1 MSKKHEPDN
10 FEQMSIFGIMNLL
23 DNTENTLSS
32 DDISKIIDKLSDAK
46 RKKESI
52 EAKKRRQEERERRE
66 REAREEKERKEAH
79 IREVTSMDLPL
90 DWENVFN
97 QDVRTKGVHADS
109 ISDGLMYSL
118 SNLGRVDIEYISSI
132 TGEDYKTIICALK
145 GSIYQNPETWG
156 ECFYKGWETS
166 EEYLSGNMIRKWKA
180 AKEADKEYN
189 GYFSENIKAIEKV
202 IPPTVA
208 TNDIY
213 ITLGSPWVP
222 ADIIDDFI
230 LHLFGDPFKHD
241 RSRYNQAVID
251 RMMESWKTIHD
262 EITGTWEIP
271 CKSRYNDSVSV
282 SNTYGTDKLEALYI
296 LEKTL
301 NMQTIAVKDKICCAT
316 NASGV
321 KRVINKAET
330 AAAIEKQQKLIKEFQ
345 KWVWEDDARK
355 ERLERIFE
363 NKFSCIRRRIFD
375 GSFLRFPDMSAQI
388 NLYPY
393 QKDAVARIIFT
404 PNTLL
409 AHDVGAGKTYVMIAA
424 AMEMRRMGL
433 SEKNMFVVPNNI
445 VGQWKNIFHEMY
457 PSADILC
464 VDPKSF
470 APSKRESI
478 LERIRDNDFDG
489 IIIAYSC
496 FEQIPLSKGYYQNL
510 LIDEQKHIAEIA
522 GKKNKATSRLKKK
535 QEAVSKALS
544 ELSVA
549 MDDLYNGV
557 YFDELGITRLFVDEA
572 HNFKNVPLETKTNNV
587 LGINSTGSKRCQ
599 DMMDKV
605 HMIQKKNDGKGVV
618 LATGTPITNSITDAY
633 IMQRYLQSGEL
644 GMLDLQSFDS
654 WIGMFAERVTEFEVD
669 VDTSTYRLATRFAKF
684 HNLPELTSL
693 LSSVADFHQVD
704 ESAGIPAF
712 DGYNDALVSKTPA
725 FAAYLADISTR
736 ADNVRKGR
744 ISRKDDNMLKITTDG
759 RKAALDLRLVDPNA
773 VFTYQS
779 KVARC
784 VENVADIYFRTT
796 SRKSAQIIFCDTS
809 TPKTGFNIYDE
820 VKVMLQNKGVPSDKI
835 AFIHD
840 AETEAQRNTLF
851 AQVRNGDI
859 RILIGSTYKL
869 GLGVNVQE
877 RLIALHHIDVPWR
890 PADMTQREGRILRR
904 GNTNSKV
911 YIYRYITEGS
921 FDAYSWQLLETKQ
934 RFISELLS
942 GSLTERSGTDI
953 ADTVLDYAEV
963 KALAVGNQA
972 RTFYQGT
979 GLGLA
984 IAKRLTENMNGKID
998 CVSRKNIGTCFT
1010 VSLPFETDNSC
1021 ECTDRSKVTVGESSL
1036 EGLTILLAEDNRLN
1050 MEITEFLLT
1059 NEGANVIKAW
1069 NGKEAI
1075 EIFELSEE
1083 YSIDA
1088 ILMDIMMPGTDGI
1101 TAAKAIRSMERADV
1115 ATVPIIALTANA
1127 FTDDKEKS
1135 RSAGM
1140 NEHLTKPVDSSK
1152 LKSVIFGYTGKKD
1165 LTLRE
1170 CYLLAGESYD
1180 DLLSR
1185 LGCDEKI
1192 IYNAVKEFMLDLHY
1206 IRLQRAIEKR
1216 DTETAFKAAHTMK
1229 GISAN
1234 LGFTK
1239 MYSEFSLVTEELR
1252 SGNIEKATE
1261 LMTRATDEYQ
1271 KIIAAFKRC
1280 MFD

>member
-654 WIGMFAERVTEFEVD
+654 WIGMFAERVTKFEVD

-759 RKAALDLRLVDPNA
+759 RKAALDLRLVDSNA

-796 SRKSAQIIFCDTS
+796 SRKSAQIIFCDAS
-809 TPKTGFNIYDE
+809 TPKAGFNIYTELKDRL
-820 VKVMLQNKGVPSDKI
+820 VLHGVPESKI
-835 AFIHD
+835 AFVHD
-840 AETEAQRNTLF
+840 AETETKRSLLF
-851 AQVRNGDI
+851 AKVRSGDI

-963 KALAVGNQA
+963 KALAVGNPLVKQRVEA
-972 RTFYQGT
+972 ANELTRYMALQSK
-979 GLGLA
+979 LVESR
-984 IAKRLTENMNGKID
+984 IRLEKE
-998 CVSRKNIGTCFT
+998 
-1010 VSLPFETDNSC
+1010 L
-1021 ECTDRSKVTVGESSL
+1021 L
-1036 EGLTILLAEDNRLN
+1036 E
-1050 MEITEFLLT
+1050 
-1059 NEGANVIKAW
+1059 
-1069 NGKEAI
+1069 
-1075 EIFELSEE
+1075 
-1083 YSIDA
+1083 
-1088 ILMDIMMPGTDGI
+1088 MPGQIHNQIDLI
-1101 TAAKAIRSMERADV
+1101 EYCKQD
-1115 ATVPIIALTANA
+1115 LA
-1127 FTDDKEKS
+1127 FYTEWRKI
-1135 RSAGM
+1135 
-1140 NEHLTKPVDSSK
+1140 NPPVEDSK
-1152 LKSVIFGYTGKKD
+1152 LKKEEAEKRK
-1165 LTLRE
+1165 TLRE
-1170 CYLLAGESYD
+1170 FIGTAIREHVLETKEKTLITYRGFAIVLPANMTLEKPYVWLKKSGKYYVELGDTDIGNLIRIDNYLDSLGDHLGKLMLNLEKLREKEKDIRVELSKDESYTD
-1180 DLLSR
+1180 QIETYKNKVKKLDKK
-1185 LGCDEKI
+1185 LGVNK
-1192 IYNAVKEFMLDLHY
+1192 K
-1206 IRLQRAIEKR
+1206 
-1216 DTETAFKAAHTMK
+1216 
-1229 GISAN
+1229 
-1234 LGFTK
+1234 
-1239 MYSEFSLVTEELR
+1239 
-1252 SGNIEKATE
+1252 
-1261 LMTRATDEYQ
+1261 
-1271 KIIAAFKRC
+1271 
-1280 MFD
+1280 

>member
-10 FEQMSIFGIMNLL
+10 FEQMSIFQIMNLL
-23 DNTENTLSS
+23 DDPENIFSS
-32 DDISKIIDKLSDAK
+32 EDISKIIDKLSDAK

-66 REAREEKERKEAH
+66 REAREAKERKEAH

-90 DWENVFN
+90 DWENVFD

-118 SNLGRVDIEYISSI
+118 SDLGRVDIEYISSI

-145 GSIYQNPETWG
+145 GSIYQNPETWD

-189 GYFSENIKAIEKV
+189 GYFAENIKAIEKV

-230 LHLFGDPFKHD
+230 LHLFGDPFKHC
-241 RSRYNQAVID
+241 RYNQAVID

-271 CKSRYNDSVSV
+271 CKSRYNDSVGV
-282 SNTYGTDKLEALYI
+282 RETYGTDNLEALYI

-301 NMQTIAVKDKICCAT
+301 NMQTIVVKDKICCAT

-363 NKFSCIRRRIFD
+363 NNFSCIRRRIFD
-375 GSFLRFPDMSAQI
+375 GSFLRFPDMSTQI

-470 APSKRESI
+470 APSKRESV

-535 QEAVSKALS
+535 QAAVSKALS

-557 YFDELGITRLFVDEA
+557 YFDDLGITRLFVDEA

-773 VFTYQS
+773 SFTYQS

-784 VENVADIYFRTT
+784 SENVADIYFKT
-796 SRKSAQIIFCDTS
+796 SADKSTQIIFCDTS
-809 TPKTGFNIYDE
+809 TPKAGFNIYTELKDRL
-820 VKVMLQNKGVPSDKI
+820 VLHGVPESKI
-835 AFIHD
+835 AFVHD
-840 AETEAQRNTLF
+840 AETETKRSQLF
-851 AQVRNGDI
+851 AKVRSGDI

-904 GNTNSKV
+904 GNTNSKA

-963 KALAVGNQA
+963 KALAVGDPLVKQRVEAANELTRYMALQSKLVESRIRLEKELLKIPGQIHNQIDLIEYCKQDLA
-972 RTFYQGT
+972 FY
-979 GLGLA
+979 
-984 IAKRLTENMNGKID
+984 TEW
-998 CVSRKNIGTCFT
+998 RKNNPPVEDSKLKKEEAEKRKTLREYIGTVIRKHVLETKEKTLISYRGFAIVLPANMT
-1010 VSLPFETDNSC
+1010 LEKPYVWLKKSGKYYVELGDTDIGNLIRIDNYLDSLGDHL
-1021 ECTDRSKVTVGESSL
+1021 SKLMLNL
-1036 EGLTILLAEDNRLN
+1036 EKLRE
-1050 MEITEFLLT
+1050 
-1059 NEGANVIKAW
+1059 
-1069 NGKEAI
+1069 KEKDI
-1075 EIFELSEE
+1075 RFELS
-1083 YSIDA
+1083 
-1088 ILMDIMMPGTDGI
+1088 
-1101 TAAKAIRSMERADV
+1101 
-1115 ATVPIIALTANA
+1115 
-1127 FTDDKEKS
+1127 
-1135 RSAGM
+1135 
-1140 NEHLTKPVDSSK
+1140 
-1152 LKSVIFGYTGKKD
+1152 KD
-1165 LTLRE
+1165 
-1170 CYLLAGESYD
+1170 ESYINQIETYKNKVKKLD
-1180 DLLSR
+1180 KK
-1185 LGCDEKI
+1185 LGVDK
-1192 IYNAVKEFMLDLHY
+1192 K
-1206 IRLQRAIEKR
+1206 
-1216 DTETAFKAAHTMK
+1216 
-1229 GISAN
+1229 
-1234 LGFTK
+1234 
-1239 MYSEFSLVTEELR
+1239 
-1252 SGNIEKATE
+1252 
-1261 LMTRATDEYQ
+1261 
-1271 KIIAAFKRC
+1271 
-1280 MFD
+1280 

>member
-32 DDISKIIDKLSDAK
+32 DNISKIIDKLSDAK
-46 RKKESI
+46 RRKESI
-52 EAKKRRQEERERRE
+52 EAKKRQQEERERRE

-90 DWENVFN
+90 DWENVFD
-97 QDVRTKGVHADS
+97 QDVRTQGVHADS

-118 SNLGRVDIEYISSI
+118 SDLGRVDIEYISSI

-345 KWVWEDDARK
+345 KWVWEDDERK

-363 NKFSCIRRRIFD
+363 NNFSCIRRRIFD

-470 APSKRESI
+470 APSKRESV

-496 FEQIPLSKGYYQNL
+496 FEQIPLSKGYYQSL

-704 ESAGIPAF
+704 TSSGIPQI
-712 DGYNDALVSKTPA
+712 DGYTDALVSKTNE
-725 FAAYLADISTR
+725 FANYLKGISQR
-736 ADNVRKGR
+736 AEDVRKGYV
-744 ISRKDDNMLKITTDG
+744 SRKDDNMLKITTDG

-809 TPKTGFNIYDE
+809 TPKTSFNIYTELKDRL
-820 VKVMLQNKGVPSDKI
+820 VLMGVPKSKI
-835 AFIHD
+835 AFVHD
-840 AETEAQRNTLF
+840 AETETKRSLLF
-851 AQVRNGDI
+851 AKVRSGDI

-890 PADMTQREGRILRR
+890 PADMTQREGRILRQ

-963 KALAVGNQA
+963 KALAVGNPLVKQRVEA
-972 RTFYQGT
+972 ANELTRYMALQSK
-979 GLGLA
+979 LVESR
-984 IAKRLTENMNGKID
+984 IRLEKELLEMPGKIHNQID
-998 CVSRKNIGTCFT
+998 LIEYCKQDLAFYTEWRKINPPVEDSKLKKEEAEKRKTLREFIGTAIREHVLETKEKTLTSYRGFDIVLPANMT
-1010 VSLPFETDNSC
+1010 LEKPYVWLKKSGKYYVELGDTDIGNLIRIDNYLDSLGDHL
-1021 ECTDRSKVTVGESSL
+1021 SKLMLNL
-1036 EGLTILLAEDNRLN
+1036 EKLRE
-1050 MEITEFLLT
+1050 
-1059 NEGANVIKAW
+1059 
-1069 NGKEAI
+1069 KEKDI
-1075 EIFELSEE
+1075 RFELS
-1083 YSIDA
+1083 
-1088 ILMDIMMPGTDGI
+1088 
-1101 TAAKAIRSMERADV
+1101 
-1115 ATVPIIALTANA
+1115 
-1127 FTDDKEKS
+1127 
-1135 RSAGM
+1135 
-1140 NEHLTKPVDSSK
+1140 
-1152 LKSVIFGYTGKKD
+1152 KD
-1165 LTLRE
+1165 
-1170 CYLLAGESYD
+1170 ESYTD
-1180 DLLSR
+1180 QIETYKNKVKKLDKK
-1185 LGCDEKI
+1185 LGVDK
-1192 IYNAVKEFMLDLHY
+1192 K
-1206 IRLQRAIEKR
+1206 
-1216 DTETAFKAAHTMK
+1216 
-1229 GISAN
+1229 
-1234 LGFTK
+1234 
-1239 MYSEFSLVTEELR
+1239 
-1252 SGNIEKATE
+1252 
-1261 LMTRATDEYQ
+1261 
-1271 KIIAAFKRC
+1271 
-1280 MFD
+1280 

>member
-66 REAREEKERKEAH
+66 REAREAKERKEAH

-97 QDVRTKGVHADS
+97 QDVRTQGVHADS

-118 SNLGRVDIEYISSI
+118 SDLGRVDIEYISSI

-189 GYFSENIKAIEKV
+189 GYFAENIKAIEKV

-222 ADIIDDFI
+222 ADVIDDFI
-230 LHLFGDPFKHD
+230 EYLLGDWRRHWYSINDEKDFHTKHD
-241 RSRYNQAVID
+241 
-251 RMMESWKTIHD
+251 EL
-262 EITGTWEIP
+262 TGTWEIP
-271 CKSRYNDSVSV
+271 FKSRCNHDVKV
-282 SNTYGTDKLEALYI
+282 TRTYGTDRINALHI
-296 LEKTL
+296 LERTL
-301 NMQTIAVKDKICCAT
+301 NMKSVAVTDEVVCNT
-316 NASGV
+316 NSSGK
-321 KRVINKAET
+321 KRVINQSET
-330 AAAIEKQQKLIKEFQ
+330 ILAIEKQNKMIKAFQ

-363 NKFSCIRRRIFD
+363 NNFSCIRRRIFD

-445 VGQWKNIFHEMY
+445 VGQWKNIFREMY

-470 APSKRESI
+470 APSKRESV
-478 LERIRDNDFDG
+478 LERIRDNDLDG

-557 YFDELGITRLFVDEA
+557 YFDDLGITRLFVDEA
-572 HNFKNVPLETKTNNV
+572 HNFKNVPFETKTNNV
-587 LGINSTGSKRCQ
+587 LGINSSGSKRCQ

-644 GMLDLQSFDS
+644 SMLDLQSFDS

-736 ADNVRKGR
+736 ADDVRKGR

-759 RKAALDLRLVDPNA
+759 RKAALDLRLVDPKTS
-773 VFTYQS
+773 FTYQS

-784 VENVADIYFRTT
+784 SENVADIYFKTLAD
-796 SRKSAQIIFCDTS
+796 KSTQIIFCDTS
-809 TPKTGFNIYDE
+809 TPKAGFNIYTELKDRL
-820 VKVMLQNKGVPSDKI
+820 VLHGVPESKI
-835 AFIHD
+835 AFVHD
-840 AETEAQRNTLF
+840 AETETKRSLLF
-851 AQVRNGDI
+851 AKVRSGDI

-890 PADMTQREGRILRR
+890 PADMTQREGRILRQ

-963 KALAVGNQA
+963 KALAVGNPLVKQRVEA
-972 RTFYQGT
+972 ANELTRYMALQSKLVESRIRLEKELLEMPGQIHNQIDLIQYCKQDLAFYTEWRKINPPVEDSKLKKEEAEKRKTLREFVGT
-979 GLGLA
+979 AIREHVLETKEKTLISYRGFDIVLPANMTLEKPYVWLKKSGKYYVELGDTDIGNL
-984 IAKRLTENMNGKID
+984 IRIDNYLDSLGDHLSKLTLN
-998 CVSRKNIGTCFT
+998 
-1010 VSLPFETDNSC
+1010 
-1021 ECTDRSKVTVGESSL
+1021 L
-1036 EGLTILLAEDNRLN
+1036 EKLRE
-1050 MEITEFLLT
+1050 
-1059 NEGANVIKAW
+1059 
-1069 NGKEAI
+1069 KEKDI
-1075 EIFELSEE
+1075 RFELS
-1083 YSIDA
+1083 
-1088 ILMDIMMPGTDGI
+1088 
-1101 TAAKAIRSMERADV
+1101 K
-1115 ATVPIIALTANA
+1115 
-1127 FTDDKEKS
+1127 
-1135 RSAGM
+1135 
-1140 NEHLTKPVDSSK
+1140 
-1152 LKSVIFGYTGKKD
+1152 
-1165 LTLRE
+1165 
-1170 CYLLAGESYD
+1170 GESYINQIETYKNKVKNLD
-1180 DLLSR
+1180 KK
-1185 LGCDEKI
+1185 LGVYK
-1192 IYNAVKEFMLDLHY
+1192 K
-1206 IRLQRAIEKR
+1206 
-1216 DTETAFKAAHTMK
+1216 
-1229 GISAN
+1229 
-1234 LGFTK
+1234 
-1239 MYSEFSLVTEELR
+1239 
-1252 SGNIEKATE
+1252 
-1261 LMTRATDEYQ
+1261 
-1271 KIIAAFKRC
+1271 
-1280 MFD
+1280 

>member
-32 DDISKIIDKLSDAK
+32 DNISKIIDKLSDAK
-46 RKKESI
+46 RRKESI
-52 EAKKRRQEERERRE
+52 EAKKRQQEERERRE

-90 DWENVFN
+90 DWENVFD
-97 QDVRTKGVHADS
+97 QDVRTEGVHADS

-118 SNLGRVDIEYISSI
+118 SDLGRVDIEYISSI

-166 EEYLSGNMIRKWKA
+166 EEYLSGNMIRKLKA

-470 APSKRESI
+470 APSKRESV

-522 GKKNKATSRLKKK
+522 DKKNKATSRLKKK

-704 ESAGIPAF
+704 TSSGIPQI
-712 DGYNDALVSKTPA
+712 DGYTDALVSKTNE
-725 FAAYLADISTR
+725 FANYLKGISQR
-736 ADNVRKGR
+736 AEDVRKGYV
-744 ISRKDDNMLKITTDG
+744 SRKDDNMLKITTDG
-759 RKAALDLRLVDPNA
+759 RKAALDLRLVDPMA
-773 VFTYQS
+773 SFTYQS

-784 VENVADIYFRTT
+784 SENVADIYFKTLAD
-796 SRKSAQIIFCDTS
+796 KSTQVIFCDTS
-809 TPKTGFNIYDE
+809 TPKAGFNIYNE

-963 KALAVGNQA
+963 KALAVGDPLVKQRVEAANELTRYMALQSKLVESRIRLEKELLEMPGQIHNQIDLIEYCKQDLA
-972 RTFYQGT
+972 FYT
-979 GLGLA
+979 EWRKINLPVEDSKLKKEEA
-984 IAKRLTENMNGKID
+984 EKRKTLREF
-998 CVSRKNIGTCFT
+998 IGTAIREHVLETKEKTLTSYRGFDIVLPANMT
-1010 VSLPFETDNSC
+1010 LEKPYVWLKKSGKYYVELGDTDIGNLIRIDNYLDSLGDHLGKLMLN
-1021 ECTDRSKVTVGESSL
+1021 L
-1036 EGLTILLAEDNRLN
+1036 EKLRE
-1050 MEITEFLLT
+1050 
-1059 NEGANVIKAW
+1059 
-1069 NGKEAI
+1069 KEKDI
-1075 EIFELSEE
+1075 RFELS
-1083 YSIDA
+1083 
-1088 ILMDIMMPGTDGI
+1088 
-1101 TAAKAIRSMERADV
+1101 
-1115 ATVPIIALTANA
+1115 
-1127 FTDDKEKS
+1127 
-1135 RSAGM
+1135 
-1140 NEHLTKPVDSSK
+1140 
-1152 LKSVIFGYTGKKD
+1152 KD
-1165 LTLRE
+1165 
-1170 CYLLAGESYD
+1170 ESYTD
-1180 DLLSR
+1180 QIETYKNKVKKLDKK
-1185 LGCDEKI
+1185 LGVDK
-1192 IYNAVKEFMLDLHY
+1192 K
-1206 IRLQRAIEKR
+1206 
-1216 DTETAFKAAHTMK
+1216 
-1229 GISAN
+1229 
-1234 LGFTK
+1234 
-1239 MYSEFSLVTEELR
+1239 
-1252 SGNIEKATE
+1252 
-1261 LMTRATDEYQ
+1261 
-1271 KIIAAFKRC
+1271 
-1280 MFD
+1280 

>member
-355 ERLERIFE
+355 ERLERIIE

-869 GLGVNVQE
+869 GLGVNIQE

-890 PADMTQREGRILRR
+890 PADMTQREGRILRQ

-963 KALAVGNQA
+963 KALAVGDPLVKQRVEAANELTRYMALQSKLVES
-972 RTFYQGT
+972 R
-979 GLGLA
+979 
-984 IAKRLTENMNGKID
+984 IRLEKE
-998 CVSRKNIGTCFT
+998 
-1010 VSLPFETDNSC
+1010 L
-1021 ECTDRSKVTVGESSL
+1021 L
-1036 EGLTILLAEDNRLN
+1036 E
-1050 MEITEFLLT
+1050 
-1059 NEGANVIKAW
+1059 
-1069 NGKEAI
+1069 
-1075 EIFELSEE
+1075 
-1083 YSIDA
+1083 
-1088 ILMDIMMPGTDGI
+1088 MPGQIHNQIDLI
-1101 TAAKAIRSMERADV
+1101 ECCKQD
-1115 ATVPIIALTANA
+1115 LA
-1127 FTDDKEKS
+1127 FYTEWRKI
-1135 RSAGM
+1135 
-1140 NEHLTKPVDSSK
+1140 NPPVEDSK
-1152 LKSVIFGYTGKKD
+1152 LKKEEAEKRK
-1165 LTLRE
+1165 TLRE
-1170 CYLLAGESYD
+1170 FIGTAIREHVLETKEKTLISYRGFAIVLPANMTLEKPYVWLKKSGKYYVELGDTDIGNLIRIDNYLDSLGDHLGKLMLNLEKLREKEKDIRVELSKDESYTD
-1180 DLLSR
+1180 QIETYKNKVKKLDKK
-1185 LGCDEKI
+1185 LGVNK
-1192 IYNAVKEFMLDLHY
+1192 K
-1206 IRLQRAIEKR
+1206 
-1216 DTETAFKAAHTMK
+1216 
-1229 GISAN
+1229 
-1234 LGFTK
+1234 
-1239 MYSEFSLVTEELR
+1239 
-1252 SGNIEKATE
+1252 
-1261 LMTRATDEYQ
+1261 
-1271 KIIAAFKRC
+1271 
-1280 MFD
+1280 

>member
-32 DDISKIIDKLSDAK
+32 DNISKIIDKLSDAK
-46 RKKESI
+46 RRKESI
-52 EAKKRRQEERERRE
+52 EAKKRQQEERERRE

-90 DWENVFN
+90 DWENVFD
-97 QDVRTKGVHADS
+97 QDVRTQGVHADS

-118 SNLGRVDIEYISSI
+118 SDLGRVDIEYISSI

-166 EEYLSGNMIRKWKA
+166 EEYLSGNMIRKLKA

-470 APSKRESI
+470 APSKRESV

-522 GKKNKATSRLKKK
+522 DKKNKATSRLKKK

-704 ESAGIPAF
+704 TSSGIPQI
-712 DGYNDALVSKTPA
+712 DGYTDALVSKTNE
-725 FAAYLADISTR
+725 FANYLKGISQR
-736 ADNVRKGR
+736 AEDVRKGYV
-744 ISRKDDNMLKITTDG
+744 SRKDDNMLKITTDG
-759 RKAALDLRLVDPNA
+759 RKAALDLRLVDPMA
-773 VFTYQS
+773 SFTYQS

-784 VENVADIYFRTT
+784 SENVADIYFKT
-796 SRKSAQIIFCDTS
+796 SADKSTQIIFCDTS
-809 TPKTGFNIYDE
+809 TPKAGFNIYTELKDRL
-820 VKVMLQNKGVPSDKI
+820 VLHGVPESKI
-835 AFIHD
+835 AFVHD
-840 AETEAQRNTLF
+840 AETETKRSLLF
-851 AQVRNGDI
+851 AKVRSGDI

-890 PADMTQREGRILRR
+890 PADMTQREGRILRQ

-963 KALAVGNQA
+963 KALAVGNPLVKQRVEA
-972 RTFYQGT
+972 ANELTRYMALQSKLVESRIRLEKELLEMPGQIHNQIDLIQYCKQDLAFYT
-979 GLGLA
+979 EWRKINPPVEDSKLKKEEA
-984 IAKRLTENMNGKID
+984 EKRKTLREL
-998 CVSRKNIGTCFT
+998 IGTAIREHVLETKEKTLISYRGFDIVLPANMT
-1010 VSLPFETDNSC
+1010 LEKPYVWLKKSGKYYVELGDTDIGNLIRIDNYLDSLGDHL
-1021 ECTDRSKVTVGESSL
+1021 SKLMLNL
-1036 EGLTILLAEDNRLN
+1036 EKLRE
-1050 MEITEFLLT
+1050 
-1059 NEGANVIKAW
+1059 
-1069 NGKEAI
+1069 KEKDI
-1075 EIFELSEE
+1075 RFELS
-1083 YSIDA
+1083 
-1088 ILMDIMMPGTDGI
+1088 
-1101 TAAKAIRSMERADV
+1101 
-1115 ATVPIIALTANA
+1115 
-1127 FTDDKEKS
+1127 
-1135 RSAGM
+1135 
-1140 NEHLTKPVDSSK
+1140 
-1152 LKSVIFGYTGKKD
+1152 KD
-1165 LTLRE
+1165 
-1170 CYLLAGESYD
+1170 ESYTD
-1180 DLLSR
+1180 QIETYKNKVKKLDKK
-1185 LGCDEKI
+1185 LGVDK
-1192 IYNAVKEFMLDLHY
+1192 K
-1206 IRLQRAIEKR
+1206 
-1216 DTETAFKAAHTMK
+1216 
-1229 GISAN
+1229 
-1234 LGFTK
+1234 
-1239 MYSEFSLVTEELR
+1239 
-1252 SGNIEKATE
+1252 
-1261 LMTRATDEYQ
+1261 
-1271 KIIAAFKRC
+1271 
-1280 MFD
+1280 